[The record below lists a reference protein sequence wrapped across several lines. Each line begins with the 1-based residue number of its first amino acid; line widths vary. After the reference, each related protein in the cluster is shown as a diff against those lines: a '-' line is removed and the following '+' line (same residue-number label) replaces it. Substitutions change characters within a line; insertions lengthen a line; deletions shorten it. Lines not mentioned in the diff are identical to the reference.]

1 MNDNQEHLAFNHQIG
16 LALSQWQNNIEFELY
31 NIKQACSG
39 DKRTADTYIT
49 LFEERNFRERLSQ
62 VNDLVSANF
71 SNTPHQADW
80 PKLHSRI
87 ETAAKGRNA
96 LAHHWV
102 LVYPNEKPGRRWCL
116 IPRLGKLRPGSP
128 QKLSPGSLCVR
139 DISALF
145 QRFASIGNALQ
156 NLAARVRGQPEPRP
170 KHLEQEARP
179 LTLAQLTHEIRV
191 LAGCPKP

>member
-16 LALSQWQNNIEFELY
+16 LAFSQWQHNVEWELY
-31 NIKQACSG
+31 GIKQACTG

-49 LFEERNFRERLSQ
+49 FFEERNFRLRLRQ
-62 VNDLVSANF
+62 ANDLVVANF
-71 SNTPHQADW
+71 ANTPLYTDW
-80 PKLHSRI
+80 LSLHRRI

-102 LVYPNEKPGRRWCL
+102 LIYPGEKPGRRWCL
-116 IPRLGKLRPGSP
+116 IPRLGRIKQGTN
-128 QKLSPGSLCVR
+128 QKLPPGSLCVR

-145 QRFASIGNALQ
+145 QRFAALGNALH
-156 NLAARVRGQPEPRP
+156 NFNARLRGRPEPRP
-170 KHLEQEARP
+170 KHLEQESRP

-191 LAGCPKP
+191 LAGCPN